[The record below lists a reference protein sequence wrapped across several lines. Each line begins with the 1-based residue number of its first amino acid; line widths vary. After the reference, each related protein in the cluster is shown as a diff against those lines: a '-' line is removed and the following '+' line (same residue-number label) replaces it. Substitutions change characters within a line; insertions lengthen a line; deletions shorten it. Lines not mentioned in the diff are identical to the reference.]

1 MSSTVS
7 STDVGAGFSRP
18 DPDTDLGR
26 EQPAQPVAPDVSVF
40 QSPAIRD
47 TLAQIA
53 RASETRDSLIVCGE
67 PGTGRERAARAI
79 NDGFTQVDRR
89 GAIVEAGFPG
99 PSPVE
104 GGRPDR
110 SAPFFVIDC
119 STPDVRALEALLF
132 GTIARPAGDDGRDLD
147 VLGGTSRMVMAAGG
161 TIALRNVVEMPPR
174 LQLRLAHLLRDREA
188 TLADAAST
196 RIDVDVRIAALLEPG
211 YEQQIE
217 EGRLLPELARRLSG
231 PRVDTPP
238 LRLRREDMPGLVT
251 RTIEAVAAAM
261 RTPPKRVSVAAMQVL
276 AALPWRGN
284 LPELRGVL
292 QLMLV
297 KVPGPVIRLAD
308 VLATVRLDCAVS
320 PLVVGGT
327 LKEARER
334 FERDYVALVLEQ
346 HKGRM
351 AEAAKTLGIQRTNL
365 YRKVRQLSV
374 HRRSPTADRRP

>member
-1 MSSTVS
+1 
-7 STDVGAGFSRP
+7 
-18 DPDTDLGR
+18 
-26 EQPAQPVAPDVSVF
+26 
-40 QSPAIRD
+40 
-47 TLAQIA
+47 
-53 RASETRDSLIVCGE
+53 
-67 PGTGRERAARAI
+67 
-79 NDGFTQVDRR
+79 
-89 GAIVEAGFPG
+89 
-99 PSPVE
+99 
-104 GGRPDR
+104 
-110 SAPFFVIDC
+110 
-119 STPDVRALEALLF
+119 
-132 GTIARPAGDDGRDLD
+132 
-147 VLGGTSRMVMAAGG
+147 
-161 TIALRNVVEMPPR
+161 
-174 LQLRLAHLLRDREA
+174 
-188 TLADAAST
+188 
-196 RIDVDVRIAALLEPG
+196 
-211 YEQQIE
+211 
-217 EGRLLPELARRLSG
+217 
-231 PRVDTPP
+231 
-238 LRLRREDMPGLVT
+238 MPGLVT